1 MTRLSKNLVYNVT
14 GQGLVLILSLIAV
27 RFIFRRLG
35 DDVFG
40 IIFFN
45 IVLTQLITG
54 ALELGVSST
63 IVREVSQHL
72 DSEPAYVHRL
82 IGTASTL
89 YWTAGLVL
97 MVLIWLTAPL
107 LVTHWINLRTIDAGT
122 ASTLLRLMSATSL
135 VVLPRGLY
143 ASIFRGRQLMQVN
156 NAIDVGTALTQQ
168 AGILVILL
176 AGGQVYIVGA
186 WISVNALLSVTAYV
200 IASGRAV
207 GFRALVPT
215 FSMEVVRRN
224 LGFTGNMMM
233 ISLLSLVHTQSAQ
246 VIVSKL
252 LTIGEF
258 GFYGFASSTVYR
270 ATFVTGAAAQAAF
283 PSFASLHA
291 ARDNFG
297 LLQQYRKLQDLIT
310 YGTLPLFTGICFVAL
325 PVYGYVFDS
334 GVAQRL
340 LLPTAFLAL
349 GYWMNATLNMPY
361 MLSIAM
367 GRPQIAARQNLYA
380 LFVVLPVTAVL
391 ILQFGLPGAGFSWVF
406 YHLFAW
412 AYMVPRIC
420 RECIAPL
427 TERPQERARV
437 VLEWFV
443 QAGKVLALAA
453 VTYGVAWLVV
463 GAIGAFTLPVLVAA
477 YVVGSA
483 AFAIGAYV
491 MIGPDLRQT
500 LQRLRASLL
509 TRKAEDAAPLAGG

>member
-14 GQGLVLILSLIAV
+14 GQGLVLVLSLIAV

-45 IVLTQLITG
+45 IVLTQLLTS

-82 IGTASTL
+82 IGTASAL
-89 YWTAGLVL
+89 YWTAGLLL
-97 MVLIWLTAPL
+97 MALIWISAPL
-107 LVTHWINLRTIDAGT
+107 LVTHWINLRTVDPGT
-122 ASTLLRLMSATSL
+122 AANLLRLMSATSL

-156 NAIDVGTALTQQ
+156 NSIDVVTALAQQ
-168 AGILVILL
+168 AGILAALL
-176 AGGQVYIVGA
+176 LTKNVYVVAG
-186 WISVNALLSVTAYV
+186 WISVNAVLSVTAYV
-200 IASGRAV
+200 VAAGRTV
-207 GFRALVPT
+207 GFRALSPT

-224 LGFTGNMMM
+224 LGFTGNMMA
-233 ISLLSLVHTQSAQ
+233 ISLLSIVHTQAAQ

-252 LTIGEF
+252 LPIGEF

-291 ARDNFG
+291 SGDRYG
-297 LLQQYRKLQDLIT
+297 LLQQYRKLQDLVT
-310 YGTLPLFTGICFVAL
+310 FGTLPLFAGICFVAL
-325 PVYGYVFDS
+325 PVYTYVFNG

-349 GYWMNATLNMPY
+349 GFWMNGALTMPY

-367 GRPQIAARQNLYA
+367 GKPQIAARLNTYA
-380 LFVVLPVTAVL
+380 LFVVLPVTALL
-391 ILQFGLPGAGFSWVF
+391 IVEFGLPGAAFSWVF
-406 YHLFAW
+406 YHLFAYS
-412 AYMVPRIC
+412 YMIPRISRQC
-420 RECIAPL
+420 LESPAWDWYAQAL
-427 TERPQERARV
+427 RV
-437 VLEWFV
+437 L
-443 QAGKVLALAA
+443 GLAT
-453 VTYGVAWLVV
+453 VTYGVGWLLVSL
-463 GAIGAFTLPVLVAA
+463 AGAFTFPILVLA
-477 YVVGSA
+477 YVLSSA
-483 AFAIGAYV
+483 GFGIGAYV

-500 LQRLRASLL
+500 ILRLRSSVM
-509 TRKAEDAAPLAGG
+509 TRKADAL